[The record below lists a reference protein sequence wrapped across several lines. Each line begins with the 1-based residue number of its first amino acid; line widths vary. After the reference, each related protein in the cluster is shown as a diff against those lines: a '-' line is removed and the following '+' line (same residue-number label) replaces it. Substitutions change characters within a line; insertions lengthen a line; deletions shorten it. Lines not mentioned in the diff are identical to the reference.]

1 MIVPTSLLHIGRE
14 GGTINEFIRKIKE
27 NKDPLRLCVS
37 CKRVSGQL
45 PACYKGCTN
54 DH

>member
-1 MIVPTSLLHIGRE
+1 MIVPTSLLHGRE
-14 GGTINEFIRKIKE
+14 GRTINEFICKIKE

-45 PACYKGCTN
+45 PACYKGCIK
-54 DH
+54 